1 MLLERVHQVIGQML
15 LRKRWWI
22 FATYAKAWWSPGTIF
37 LTWRLPHSSSMT
49 TAIAAVNDCHCHWP
63 LPRSTTTTTKSQ
75 RLSFVVIDGGDD
87 NHRQLQRQWMAVVV
101 MTSLPPSS
109 TTTTGWWPTARRC
122 RYHRSRRQC
131 CRHHA
136 LALASAI
143 TIAAAFANVIT
154 PLTLLSMV
162 GCCAICRPSPAASSA
177 IQICQPPPPCG
188 ALSTLFP
195 LDRCPLL
202 LTIASRCLS
211 LFYRASN
218 AFAAPIEEG
227 WMLHSPPAQ
236 QHTDHITKLKNV
248 SSFHF
253 LDLL

>member
-1 MLLERVHQVIGQML
+1 M
-15 LRKRWWI
+15 
-22 FATYAKAWWSPGTIF
+22 
-37 LTWRLPHSSSMT
+37 
-49 TAIAAVNDCHCHWP
+49 AAVA
-63 LPRSTTTTTKSQ
+63 K
-75 RLSFVVIDGGDD
+75 
-87 NHRQLQRQWMAVVV
+87 
-101 MTSLPPSS
+101 TSLLPPS
-109 TTTTGWWPTARRC
+109 TTTTGWWPTTRC
-122 RYHRSRRQC
+122 CRHRRSRRQC
-131 CRHHA
+131 CHHHA
-136 LALASAI
+136 LVLASAV

-154 PLTLLSMV
+154 PPTLLSMV
-162 GCCAICRPSPAASSA
+162 GSCVICRPLPAASSA
-177 IQICQPPPPCG
+177 VQICQPPLSCG
-188 ALSTLFP
+188 ASLMLF
-195 LDRCPLL
+195 LLGRRPLL